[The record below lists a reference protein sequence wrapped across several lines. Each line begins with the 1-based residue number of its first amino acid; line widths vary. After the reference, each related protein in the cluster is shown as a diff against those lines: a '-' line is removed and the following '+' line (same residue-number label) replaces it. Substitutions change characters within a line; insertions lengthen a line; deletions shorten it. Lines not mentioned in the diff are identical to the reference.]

1 MATAFL
7 GYIRSPKWFKLKKN
21 NNSNSYNNNN
31 NNKYNNNKNNKELFK
46 VIKVALYLEKI
57 FCIILQVV
65 ISIYSCEMDNTFQ
78 KNTPFSK
85 CSVRRFSTFSRSIKP
100 KESDYNS
107 VQQYSKDVIDFL
119 KNNNL
124 KPVYIYENL
133 CEKSIQNKVLNDT
146 RNIAGVYLILNK
158 ATLSC
163 YVGSASTNKLN
174 AKFRKHLFNF
184 SGSKIVKTAVRKYK
198 IDNFAFMILQVFPE
212 VVTKENNK
220 KLLDLEDYYIKSLLP
235 DYNIVTEAGNTFG
248 YKHSE
253 ITRIKMVENF
263 SLRRRLRIGDLN
275 TSKSLSEEVKANM
288 RAAAL
293 IRKKPIYSKQG
304 LANMRK
310 SSKPI
315 IIYNLN
321 KTVYGEY
328 PNITAVAESLRC
340 SVKTITRAMNT
351 PKNILKRR

>member
-1 MATAFL
+1 M
-7 GYIRSPKWFKLKKN
+7 
-21 NNSNSYNNNN
+21 YNTF
-31 NNKYNNNKNNKELFK
+31 NKY
-46 VIKVALYLEKI
+46 
-57 FCIILQVV
+57 
-65 ISIYSCEMDNTFQ
+65 
-78 KNTPFSK
+78 TPFSK
-85 CSVRRFSTFSRSIKP
+85 GSVRRFSTFSRSWNIKP
-100 KESDYNS
+100 KEYDDNS
-107 VQQYSKDVIDFL
+107 AQQYSKDVIDFL

-133 CEKSIQNKVLNDT
+133 SEKSIQNKVLKDT

-163 YVGSASTNKLN
+163 YVGSASTNKFN
-174 AKFRKHLFNF
+174 ARLRKHLFNF

-263 SLRRRLRIGDLN
+263 SLKRRLIIGDLN
-275 TSKSLSEEVKANM
+275 RSKSLSEEVKANM
-288 RAAAL
+288 IAAAL
-293 IRKKPIYSKQG
+293 ICKKPIYSKEG
-304 LANMRK
+304 LDNMPK
-310 SSKPI
+310 SSKPMI
-315 IIYNLN
+315 VYNLN

-328 PNITAVAESLRC
+328 PSITAVAESLRC

-351 PKNILKRR
+351 PKNTLKIRWIVKFLTK